1 MVKMYFPKMKR
12 VYIISILKRKDYNEM
27 LKLIAEDEDAVFVLT
42 SGNNSEIY
50 VTSDELFECMK
61 QYTEMNN

>member
-50 VTSDELFECMK
+50 ATSDELFECMK